1 MTNIQVVG
9 LNTNLPFLI
18 NLASHP
24 EFVAANV
31 HTDFIPQHS
40 KELFPLRKLSDATV
54 CQAALAMLFWQ
65 AEKSQERALDT
76 KGRLIV
82 VFFLTHLMVHLH
94 CSKSYVLI
102 AAYCCT
108 QNVIIK

>member
-82 VFFLTHLMVHLH
+82 VCFF
-94 CSKSYVLI
+94 
-102 AAYCCT
+102 
-108 QNVIIK
+108 